1 MKGTFPRGIWY
12 EEPKKRFRVRKYRNG
27 VSYLKGYY
35 RTFDEAEVALKELD
49 EYLESI
55 PKSRKQRRNASEPD
69 PSLAGTTQ
77 SIRARQ

>member
-1 MKGTFPRGIWY
+1 MTAAFPKGIWY

-35 RTFDEAEVALKELD
+35 RTYDEAEHALKELD
-49 EYLESI
+49 AYLETI
-55 PKSRKQRRNASEPD
+55 PKRRNQRQGTFEPD

-77 SIRARQ
+77 SIRDRQ